1 MAEGAVKWFHPVMG
15 YGVIAPDDGSPVV
28 LVNASAAEAARLGRL
43 KKGDRLGYDPVRA
56 ANGRFQASNLRPVAG
71 AAGAPARR
79 PTTRGGGRA

>member
-43 KKGDRLGYDPVRA
+43 KKGDRLVYDPVRV
-56 ANGRFQASNLRPVAG
+56 ANGRFQASNLRAVAG
-71 AAGAPARR
+71 TPARR
-79 PTTRGGGRA
+79 PPTRGGGRA